1 MSIHGVNHSNFNP
14 YARNVGTAVPAAN
27 TTRPSGLGA
36 TVPTTGT
43 TGPSAPTTVPNGI
56 ANGIANGTSSPKSV
70 ADAIKQDAAA
80 RTAQV
85 NSSDAPDGVDQDLWS
100 VLTKEERGFFV
111 KAGAMGP
118 LTYGRFTA
126 SQTPAPAP
134 IVRGGRL
141 DIKA

>member
-1 MSIHGVNHSNFNP
+1 MAIHGVNNSSFNP
-14 YARNVGTAVPAAN
+14 YARSVGNTIPAQ
-27 TTRPSGLGA
+27 RPAGLGV
-36 TVPTTGT
+36 TTPTTGAT
-43 TGPSAPTTVPNGI
+43 AVTDAADATSGSTHVLGSAQ
-56 ANGIANGTSSPKSV
+56 SKSV

-80 RTAQV
+80 RTALI
-85 NSSDAPDGVDQDLWS
+85 SSPNAPTGVDQELWS

-118 LTYGRFTA
+118 LTYGRFTPTQPTA
-126 SQTPAPAP
+126 QAP